1 MFFFMKSSYN
11 VKKSFIFDVN
21 RELILAYQTIK
32 ADYKNLIDK
41 LLEIEDKHLSY
52 SEDRRKEH
60 YYAIRDEYNDQ
71 MVSFDF
77 ENYNEGWID
86 RVTYLIFLNK
96 TCFNGLF
103 RQNQKGQFNVPY
115 GRYKNPKIYNKKN
128 IIEVNKALKD
138 TKIFC
143 ADFNESKKF
152 IEENSLVYLD
162 PPYRPISKTSNFT
175 TYAKNG
181 FNDEDQKRLA
191 NFS

>member
-1 MFFFMKSSYN
+1 
-11 VKKSFIFDVN
+11 
-21 RELILAYQTIK
+21 
-32 ADYKNLIDK
+32 
-41 LLEIEDKHLSY
+41 
-52 SEDRRKEH
+52 
-60 YYAIRDEYNDQ
+60 
-71 MVSFDF
+71 
-77 ENYNEGWID
+77 
-86 RVTYLIFLNK
+86 
-96 TCFNGLF
+96 
-103 RQNQKGQFNVPY
+103 
-115 GRYKNPKIYNKKN
+115 
-128 IIEVNKALKD
+128 VNKALKD

>member
-1 MFFFMKSSYN
+1 MQNIFGNEIINAKPFLKWAGGKNQLLKEFDQRLPKHVKKKKTVDSYIEPFVGGGAMFFFMKSSYN

-77 ENYNEGWID
+77 EITMKDG
-86 RVTYLIFLNK
+86 LI
-96 TCFNGLF
+96 
-103 RQNQKGQFNVPY
+103 
-115 GRYKNPKIYNKKN
+115 
-128 IIEVNKALKD
+128 E
-138 TKIFC
+138 
-143 ADFNESKKF
+143 
-152 IEENSLVYLD
+152 
-162 PPYRPISKTSNFT
+162 
-175 TYAKNG
+175 
-181 FNDEDQKRLA
+181 
-191 NFS
+191 